1 MQNSHETHESQPWFE
16 PFAAGFAAW
25 FGTDGAP
32 PRDHAIAVPLLAKA
46 ASLGHGGSA
55 LLLDTVLYELSAD
68 ASARSDERGARTL
81 ARLALA
87 YRTAAFWSDNDP
99 DVEPDHEN
107 AEQWNRA
114 RATPYE
120 PRLWAAIDA
129 LQNDPIAALNR
140 FETLALDG
148 HPVQAFFLAGLA
160 AEEAADRAQAPGEV
174 DRLMQRARR
183 NLIRSASAGN
193 RAAQKRLFAHLNLK
207 A

>member
-1 MQNSHETHESQPWFE
+1 MQNPHENQPWFE
-16 PFAAGFAAW
+16 PFAAGYAAW

-68 ASARSDERGARTL
+68 AAVRSDERGARTL

-160 AEEAADRAQAPGEV
+160 AEEAADRAQAPAEV
-174 DRLMQRARR
+174 DRLMQRARH

-193 RAAQKRLFAHLNLK
+193 RAAQKRLFAHLK